1 VVSFEHRHVAAVS
14 YEVTLLNADAPI
26 VISWELVYQEET
38 GPVEDQRGSRTMVTV
53 NWTASLSRR

>member
-1 VVSFEHRHVAAVS
+1 VAAVS

-26 VISWELVYQEET
+26 VLSSEPVYQEET
-38 GPVEDQRGSRTMVTV
+38 RPAESDQRGSGAIVTV